1 MNKINLHIT
10 QLPKHI
16 IDNKKNG
23 TNISCAKYVMW
34 SHEAYSIRFLDDT
47 GNIVGN
53 FENARVAV
61 KALTTPFYTNK
72 IFDNRITTYRNLL
85 GIPLKGA
92 PILVNKNLES
102 IMLFNAQ
109 KQLAQNQAQQPQQQP
124 SPAARRAELKQQE
137 NNAKQEIRKLN
148 EEENNIGAQ
157 KQSGAT
163 KFLNDILLT
172 KKKDEEMIVKFN
184 THDVVGAQVW
194 IGGLFK
200 GYTPLTLKAGQ
211 ATKQGDMIKYSIRFD
226 GYDTFDGEFKII
238 NPETTL
244 NITLKKSTKNATLC
258 ADELLLWVWEIRRKI
273 AQAQA
278 AGNRTK
284 RVAGTRMIQSGIKLL
299 ASHLPLDQVKARL
312 VVGWTNDEIEKFVG
326 EKIKKVSW
334 KGVVED
340 SKFLI
345 NAGFDNIFF
354 VGPPGSGK
362 TTLAKTLADELKLN
376 FEAIP
381 CNDELP
387 SSAFYGRMIA
397 DGSFVGTAFTDIFEN
412 GGVFLFDEIFKMAP
426 TVSVA
431 LNMALANGY
440 FYNSAAKRR
449 MVRHKDCIIIG
460 ASNSFGTGSS
470 QFNTDQPQDPAFL
483 DRFLGAT
490 VEVEY
495 NTEFELKL
503 ARNFKFKE

>member
-1 MNKINLHIT
+1 MNDKTKWHIS

-16 IDNKKNG
+16 IDNKRQDTIVSN
-23 TNISCAKYVMW
+23 AKYVMW
-34 SHEAYSIRFLDDT
+34 SHEFYSVRFLDGT

-53 FENARVAV
+53 FENARVAM
-61 KALTTPFYTNK
+61 KTLTTSFYTSK

-92 PILVNKNLES
+92 PIPSDQNLQSMLLNVQQKLAQQLPQQNTQANNSAKQASKNLDAAHTQITQEKINDQVAQIVMHNAKKFLDNVLVN
-102 IMLFNAQ
+102 Q
-109 KQLAQNQAQQPQQQP
+109 
-124 SPAARRAELKQQE
+124 
-137 NNAKQEIRKLN
+137 
-148 EEENNIGAQ
+148 
-157 KQSGAT
+157 
-163 KFLNDILLT
+163 
-172 KKKDEEMIVKFN
+172 KKDEEMIVRFI

-194 IGGLFK
+194 IGGIFK

-211 ATKQGDMIKYSIRFD
+211 ATKQGDVIKYAIRLD
-226 GYDTFDGEFKII
+226 GWDTFDGEFKIVS
-238 NPETTL
+238 NETTI
-244 NITLKKSTKNATLC
+244 NVMLKKSANKNATLV
-258 ADELLLWVWEIRRKI
+258 ADELVLWVWEIRRKI

-299 ASHLPLDQVKARL
+299 ASHLPIDQVKARL

-495 NTEFELKL
+495 NTEFELNL
-503 ARNFKFKE
+503 AKNFKLK